1 MFLIVRNLRRRPLR
15 TALSVLGVAIGIAA
29 IVAFHAVGRGFRA
42 SIDRYLSDS
51 GAQML
56 VVNKTMKD
64 PAFSR
69 VRKEEQDFIRRHPDV
84 EHFSRANLTLASP
97 RGLPGNPR
105 ITALVV
111 FGRTPGDR
119 LLDKYRKGLRGRLI
133 EAPGEM
139 LVGSI
144 AAEDLKIDVGGTLE
158 LFGRKFSVV
167 GVYTTSVPWERVGV
181 IVSNEVVQEVL
192 RMTDDSIYMGFIYL
206 KPGSDGSAL
215 KAAAESAF
223 PHLEVMKT
231 EEFTMFYDQLEYIDW
246 FVWIVSIVSVAVGG
260 LGVLNTLLMSVSERT
275 REIGTL
281 RAVGWSRARVLRM
294 ILGEGALVSL
304 LGGLSGMLLGVVGA
318 ELLIRWAPRGFLGTQ
333 YAPLLFAEALAVALG
348 LGFLGALYPA
358 WKASRLRPIEALRY
372 E

>member
-1 MFLIVRNLRRRPLR
+1 VLITRNLRRRPLR

-56 VVNKTMKD
+56 VVNKTVKD

-69 VRKEEQDFIRRHPDV
+69 VKKDEQDFIREHPEV
-84 EHFSRANLTLASP
+84 EHLSRANLTLASP
-97 RGLPGNPR
+97 RGLPGSPR

-111 FGRTPGDR
+111 FGRQPGDR
-119 LLDKYRKGLRGRLI
+119 LLDKYRKGLRGRLL
-133 EAPGEM
+133 EKPGEM
-139 LVGSI
+139 LLGSI
-144 AAEDLKIDVGGTLE
+144 AAEDLKLDVGGTLE
-158 LFGRKFSVV
+158 LFSRKFEIV
-167 GVYTTSVPWERVGV
+167 GVYTTAVPWERVGA
-181 IVSNEVVQEVL
+181 IVANEVVEDVL
-192 RMTDDSIYMGFIYL
+192 RITDGAIYMGFVYL
-206 KPGSDGSAL
+206 RPGASGQAL
-215 KAAAESAF
+215 KEAVAAKF

-294 ILGEGALVSL
+294 ILGEGALVSV
-304 LGGLSGMLLGVVGA
+304 LGGLAGLVMGVVGA
-318 ELLIRWAPRGFLGTQ
+318 ETLIRWAPRGFLGTQ
-333 YAPLLFAEALAVALG
+333 YAPLLFAEAMAVALG
-348 LGFLGALYPA
+348 LGFVGALYPA

>member
-1 MFLIVRNLRRRPLR
+1 MLILRNLRRRPLR

-69 VRKEEQDFIRRHPDV
+69 VRAEEQEFIRSHPEV
-84 EHFSRANLTLASP
+84 EHLSRANLTIASP
-97 RGLPGNPR
+97 RGLVGSPR

-119 LLDKYRKGLRGRLI
+119 LLDKYRPGLRGRLL
-133 EAPGEM
+133 EAPGEV

-144 AAEDLKIDVGGTLE
+144 AAEDLKLDVGSTLE
-158 LFGRKFSVV
+158 LFGRKLAVV
-167 GVYTTSVPWERVGV
+167 GVYTTAVPWERVGV
-181 IVSNEVVQEVL
+181 IVSNDVVSDVL
-192 RMTDDSIYMGFIYL
+192 RLTDGSIYMGFIYL
-206 KPGSDGSAL
+206 KTGTDGKAL
-215 KAAAESAF
+215 KAAAEAKF

-281 RAVGWSRARVLRM
+281 RAVGWSQARVLRM
-294 ILGEGALVSL
+294 ILGEGTAVSL
-304 LGGLSGMLLGVVGA
+304 LGGLAGLVFGVIGA
-318 ELLIRWAPRGFLGTQ
+318 EVLVRWAPRGFLGTQ
-333 YAPLLFAEALAVALG
+333 YAPLLFAEAMAVALG

-358 WKASRLRPIEALRY
+358 WKAGRLRPIEALRY